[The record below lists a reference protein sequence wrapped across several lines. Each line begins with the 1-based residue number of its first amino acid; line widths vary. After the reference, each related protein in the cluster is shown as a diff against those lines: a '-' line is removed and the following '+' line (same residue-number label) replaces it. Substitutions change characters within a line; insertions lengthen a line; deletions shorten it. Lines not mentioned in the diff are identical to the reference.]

1 MSTES
6 EKAREALIAALEKE
20 PDILPREAERI
31 VDRVLARLWIE
42 GWSTVA
48 LDKGPSTNPKETRM
62 TRVRK
67 PGGFLNIGR
76 RNRPGIDNE
85 LPGAEGPTDPDYGID
100 EGSGGAGIDNELPN
114 PPSRRLGRPL

>member
-42 GWSTVA
+42 VWS
-48 LDKGPSTNPKETRM
+48 
-62 TRVRK
+62 
-67 PGGFLNIGR
+67 
-76 RNRPGIDNE
+76 
-85 LPGAEGPTDPDYGID
+85 
-100 EGSGGAGIDNELPN
+100 
-114 PPSRRLGRPL
+114 

>member
-42 GWSTVA
+42 GLVLTCH
-48 LDKGPSTNPKETRM
+48 KGPSTNPKET
-62 TRVRK
+62 
-67 PGGFLNIGR
+67 P
-76 RNRPGIDNE
+76 
-85 LPGAEGPTDPDYGID
+85 
-100 EGSGGAGIDNELPN
+100 
-114 PPSRRLGRPL
+114 